1 LIVDSNSEGAQF
13 APTITASVKAASTYF
28 NVEFKLIVRS
38 AYDALRS
45 EGAQTVPTI
54 SSIELYGPTSKL
66 IVICNWIKFS
76 LIFQEDCTIFC
87 EGEWLATTSRTR
99 NGFTYLI
106 DKMLKLIELNPAFG
120 HNLASGPASGHNL
133 ASGLAFGHNSIIK
146 LIGPIGLVGLIDLIN

>member
-1 LIVDSNSEGAQF
+1 MH
-13 APTITASVKAASTYF
+13 
-28 NVEFKLIVRS
+28 
-38 AYDALRS
+38 
-45 EGAQTVPTI
+45 
-54 SSIELYGPTSKL
+54 
-66 IVICNWIKFS
+66 
-76 LIFQEDCTIFC
+76 
-87 EGEWLATTSRTR
+87 